1 MPTLIS
7 PVSSL
12 SEMSMLFAS
21 KRSGW
26 LPTDARS
33 TTAMRMHARPRS
45 TRVNSTVALMPPSVF
60 EPQATNNNAANGS
73 VESLTTSAYSFTKT
87 VP

>member
-1 MPTLIS
+1 MPTAIS

-12 SEMSMLFAS
+12 SEMSTLFAS

-33 TTAMRMHARPRS
+33 TTAIRMHARPRS
-45 TRVNSTVALMPPSVF
+45 TRVKSTVALMPPSVF
-60 EPQATNNNAANGS
+60 EPHPTTNTPPTTS
-73 VESLTTSAYSFTKT
+73 VESLTTSAYSFTNT